1 MTPGGDEDWFEG
13 LSGRDHSTRAGLEG
27 ALLHRALARETPAD
41 DVIPPQSS
49 PRREEQLLERARRE
63 QLLQSPAQ
71 RQWPARWMALA
82 AMLTAVA
89 IGTSWLY
96 RPDADTTSTDTAI
109 VRGGPDEVIRIE
121 VADPAAA
128 QARLLAELR
137 AEGIE
142 GAGYEMLGRYGVD
155 ADLPERLTTGQQQ
168 LLQRYRI
175 SEPADQVLKLEFT
188 EPQR

>member
-1 MTPGGDEDWFEG
+1 MTPGGDEDWVEG
-13 LSGRDHSTRAGLEG
+13 LSGRGHSTRAGLEG
-27 ALLHRALARETPAD
+27 ALLHRALVRETSAD

-49 PRREEQLLERARRE
+49 PSREEQLLERARRE
-63 QLLQSPAQ
+63 QLLRSPSSG
-71 RQWPARWMALA
+71 RLPGRWMALA

-96 RPDADTTSTDTAI
+96 RPNADTSSTDTAI

-142 GAGYEMLGRYGVD
+142 GAGYEMLGYGVD
-155 ADLPERLTTGQQQ
+155 ADLPERLTAGQQQ

-175 SEPADQVLKLEFT
+175 SEPADHVLKLEFT